1 MSEPVL
7 PKPGADAGDRIAE
20 KSSSLI
26 RELIYEKWPEIA
38 EAWKEDEEGE
48 LGIGARVTLMGNARQ
63 CAIHVRLNWARRYSV
78 EADATLD
85 DPDQMSLG
93 LEGEE
98 EQP

>member
-1 MSEPVL
+1 MSAHVDA
-7 PKPGADAGDRIAE
+7 KAGADAGDRIAE
-20 KSSSLI
+20 KSSALI

-48 LGIGARVTLMGNARQ
+48 VGIGARVTLMGNPRQ

-85 DPDQMSLG
+85 DPDQMNLG

-98 EQP
+98 RS